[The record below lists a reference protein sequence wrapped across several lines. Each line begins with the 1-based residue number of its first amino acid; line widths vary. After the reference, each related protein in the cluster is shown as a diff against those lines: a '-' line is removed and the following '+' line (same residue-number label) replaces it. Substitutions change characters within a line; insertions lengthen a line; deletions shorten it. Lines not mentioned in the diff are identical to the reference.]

1 MIELKPGFVF
11 LMILVSPTSG
21 MKPLF
26 GVGFESL
33 CGKRTAAQS
42 RLSR

>member
-1 MIELKPGFVF
+1 MIELKSGFVF
-11 LMILVSPTSG
+11 LVIHVNPTSG
-21 MKPLF
+21 VKPLF
-26 GVGFESL
+26 GVSFESF